1 MNNIDYIT
9 SNTEAAEDFSRW
21 FSLVYDRLKNSL
33 QVHTPSGEDVFHDTF
48 LQIYQRILRQGS
60 VEGYASYFAKAYQH
74 NLQKRNLRELR
85 FFYPD
90 ELFFQMLNMTDER
103 DGNEPD
109 EREICA
115 LAAEVD
121 RFVKSRFSREE
132 YGLYSLHT
140 GKGGFSPGELACYT
154 GLSYQKVSCILFGI
168 KKEISQQVSFRLRW
182 RRCIFNL
189 KNN

>member
-48 LQIYQRILRQGS
+48 LQIYRRILRQGS

-74 NLQKRNLRELR
+74 NLLKRNLRESR

-90 ELFFQMLNMTDER
+90 ELFFQMLDMTDER

-109 EREICA
+109 DREICA

-132 YGLYSLHT
+132 YELYSFHT
-140 GKGGFSPGELACYT
+140 RKGGFSPGELACYT
-154 GLSYQKVSCILFGI
+154 GLPYNKVFRILSGI
-168 KKEISQQVSFRLRW
+168 KKEISQQAPFRLRW
-182 RRCIFNL
+182 RRCIFQP
-189 KNN
+189 